1 MTRTP
6 RQAPPG
12 LKWASRELLIV
23 VVGVLIA
30 LGLDSWRQSI
40 AEDRTET
47 AYLESLLEDLDADAA
62 ELDRAHRQAT
72 TTERAARTVLDV
84 IEGRADGIA
93 ADSLALAV
101 EYAGFLYL
109 PSYFPYTFN
118 ELVNTGNLRIIRD
131 PRLRREIASY
141 YNFIESEKQWWDRY
155 RSIQAAYTQVAQGTL
170 GPDIRARIM
179 MSEPIEASPEDRRR
193 ILVELATRPSVAA
206 ALEGMIWLQGRQVR
220 WHANNRRAMERLR
233 DMIVEAIGG
242 RGAGSEAHRDV
253 TQPSVSMSGE

>member
-1 MTRTP
+1 MTRLHL
-6 RQAPPG
+6 QPPPAF
-12 LKWASRELLIV
+12 KWASRELLIV

-47 AYLESLLEDLDADAA
+47 AYLESLLEDLDNDAT
-62 ELDRAHRQAT
+62 ELDRAHRQAM

-84 IEGRADGIA
+84 IEGRDAGIA
-93 ADSLALAV
+93 ADSLALAL

-109 PSYFPYTFN
+109 PAYFPYTFN

-155 RSIQAAYTQVAQGTL
+155 RRIQATYTQVAQGTL

-179 MSEPIEASPEDRRR
+179 MSEPIEASSDDRQR
-193 ILVELATRPSVAA
+193 ILGELSARPSLAA

-233 DMIVEAIGG
+233 NMIVETAGG
-242 RGAGSEAHRDV
+242 
-253 TQPSVSMSGE
+253 